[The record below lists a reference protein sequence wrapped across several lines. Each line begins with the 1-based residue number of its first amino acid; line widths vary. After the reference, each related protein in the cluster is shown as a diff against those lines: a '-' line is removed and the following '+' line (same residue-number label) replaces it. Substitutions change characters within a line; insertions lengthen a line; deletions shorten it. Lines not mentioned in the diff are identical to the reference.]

1 MWATLVRPLV
11 VAAYITVFL
20 VAVAALPWAIRT
32 AANYW
37 FPEDELV
44 GRECPMSDG
53 RKGEMVR
60 SGFFRAEYC
69 RALRK

>member
-1 MWATLVRPLV
+1 MLAAIARHIVLLSIITASLV
-11 VAAYITVFL
+11 VIAA
-20 VAVAALPWAIRT
+20 APWVIRT

-53 RKGEMVR
+53 RKGEIVR
-60 SGFFRAEYC
+60 SGFFRGEYC